1 VNTTPANPRF
11 AERAAAIFANRP
23 KRTNQ
28 TLQPTQSEAVSARY
42 LTRAGEALR
51 LPDLATEVITSS
63 STSHKVRC
71 HCGFTYPHAFLRPA
85 KDTASQHAETCRAMP
100 TTPTA

>member
-1 VNTTPANPRF
+1 VNATPANPRF
-11 AERAAAIFANRP
+11 ADRAAAIFASRP

-28 TLQPTQSEAVSARY
+28 PPQPEPDTVSARY

-51 LPDLATEVITSS
+51 LPDLATEVISSS

-85 KDTASQHAETCRAMP
+85 KDTASQHAAECRAMP
-100 TTPTA
+100 ITPAT